1 MSWRLRKPEFEIS
14 SWTGGP
20 HYRGAAIM
28 ARSLA
33 VQRKALKEISTPA
46 LAAFDLANLSEGGDQ
61 SGVEGLSPRDSRRI
75 SLVWLAGGMSCS
87 LEPEQE
93 LSVLSGAGRIAKG
106 IKQSP

>member
-1 MSWRLRKPEFEIS
+1 MGSYLRACS
-14 SWTGGP
+14 
-20 HYRGAAIM
+20 RGFAPTAS
-28 ARSLA
+28 R
-33 VQRKALKEISTPA
+33 STPA